1 MLDQTFLSDLSQ
13 HDGNHLHE
21 DVYEQEASV
30 ETSEGQ
36 DSRYDRDHVHVY
48 DEDGEVT
55 EQTGEI
61 DLSTLPDFVE
71 SPEAAEEAEQEL
83 NIESTDAPHL
93 ENAAF
98 DGTPNDDSEIL
109 DDNDNDDITFE
120 VPTTE
125 TTETDQNQEISSRA
139 EEIASEDL
147 GGRQEEDIS
156 SINSNGVEVAL
167 SLQSDDGTWAIRLL
181 YNDLILTYSKW

>member
-30 ETSEGQ
+30 DTSEGQ
-36 DSRYDRDHVHVY
+36 DSQYDREHVHDY

-71 SPEAAEEAEQEL
+71 SPEATEEAEQEL

-98 DGTPNDDSEIL
+98 DGAPNDDSEIL
-109 DDNDNDDITFE
+109 DDNDKDNITFE
-120 VPTTE
+120 VP
-125 TTETDQNQEISSRA
+125 TTETDQNQEISSRT

-147 GGRQEEDIS
+147 GDRHEEDMS
-156 SINSNGVEVAL
+156 SINSNGAEAAL
-167 SLQSDDGTWAIRLL
+167 RLQSDEGTWAIRFLE
-181 YNDLILTYSKW
+181 YQ

>member
-1 MLDQTFLSDLSQ
+1 MVDQTFLSDLSQ

-21 DVYEQEASV
+21 DVYEHEASV

-36 DSRYDRDHVHVY
+36 GSRYDRDHVHDY
-48 DEDGEVT
+48 DEDGEV
-55 EQTGEI
+55 TGEI

-98 DGTPNDDSEIL
+98 DSTPNDDSEIL

-125 TTETDQNQEISSRA
+125 TDQNQEISSRA
-139 EEIASEDL
+139 EEIASKDL
-147 GGRQEEDIS
+147 GGRQEEDT
-156 SINSNGVEVAL
+156 NSNGVEVAL
-167 SLQSDDGTWAIRLL
+167 RLQSDEGTWAIRLL
-181 YNDLILTYSKW
+181 YNQ